1 MEKVSFQPGHRAR
14 AAFLIFN
21 YLFLTLLMLCMV
33 LPLVKVLV
41 DSLDPSSYGIR
52 LWPKKVDFTAYKM
65 ILSNAALYRPFLVS
79 VFTTVAATVIGLIL
93 TTLGGYVLIQTEM
106 PGHKFISKMV
116 LITMLFNGGMIPT
129 YLTIK
134 NLGLMN
140 NLIAVI
146 IPCSLSAYNII
157 LIKSFFQTLPSTLF
171 EAAALDGCTPMDTF
185 FRIVLPLSKPSL
197 ASIGLFIAVG
207 MWNNYMHFILYM
219 SNPAWKNFQVKIRDL
234 ILNESVAGS
243 TATISASQEMLK
255 SAVVIVVVFPFLL
268 VYPFVQKY
276 FTKGVTLGA
285 VKG

>member
-1 MEKVSFQPGHRAR
+1 MEKISFQPGHRAR

-21 YLFLTLLMLCMV
+21 YMFLTLLMLCMV

-52 LWPKKVDFTAYKM
+52 LWPKKIEFTAYKM
-65 ILSNAALYRPFLVS
+65 ILNNAALYRPFLVS

-93 TTLGGYVLIQTEM
+93 TTLGGYVLIQTDM

-146 IPCSLSAYNII
+146 IPCSLSAYNMI

>member
-1 MEKVSFQPGHRAR
+1 MEKISFKPGHRAR
-14 AAFLIFN
+14 AVFVICN
-21 YLFLTLLMLCMV
+21 YLFLTALMMCMV
-33 LPLVKVLV
+33 LPLLKVLV

-52 LWPKKVDFTAYKM
+52 LWPKKVEFTAYKM

-79 VFTTVAATVIGLIL
+79 IFTTIAATAVGLIL
-93 TTLGGYVLIQTEM
+93 TTLGGYVLIQNDM
-106 PGHKFISKMV
+106 PGHKLISKMV

-140 NLIAVI
+140 NLISVI
-146 IPCSLSAYNII
+146 IPCSLSAYNMI
-157 LIKSFFQTLPSTLF
+157 LIKSFFQTLPGTLF
-171 EAAALDGCTPMDTF
+171 EAASLDGCTPMDTF

-207 MWNNYMHFILYM
+207 MWNDYMHFILYM

-243 TATISASQEMLK
+243 TATINASQDMLK

-268 VYPFVQKY
+268 IYPFVQKY

>member
-52 LWPKKVDFTAYKM
+52 LWPKKVDFTAYKI

-146 IPCSLSAYNII
+146 IPCSLSAYNMI

-243 TATISASQEMLK
+243 TAAISASQEMLK

>member
-1 MEKVSFQPGHRAR
+1 
-14 AAFLIFN
+14 
-21 YLFLTLLMLCMV
+21 MV

-52 LWPKKVDFTAYKM
+52 LWPKKVDFTAYKI

-146 IPCSLSAYNII
+146 IPCSLSAYNMI

-243 TATISASQEMLK
+243 TAAISASQEMLK

>member
-1 MEKVSFQPGHRAR
+1 MEKVSFQPGYRAR

-52 LWPKKVDFTAYKM
+52 LWPKKVDFTAYKI

-146 IPCSLSAYNII
+146 IPCSLSAYNMI

>member
-1 MEKVSFQPGHRAR
+1 MEKISFQPGHRAR

-21 YLFLTLLMLCMV
+21 YTFLTLLMLCMV

-52 LWPKKVDFTAYKM
+52 LWPKKIEFTAYKM
-65 ILSNAALYRPFLVS
+65 ILNNAALYRPFLVS

-93 TTLGGYVLIQTEM
+93 TTLGGYVLIQTDM

-146 IPCSLSAYNII
+146 IPCSLSAYNMI